1 MARTLLCLGHGHVAS
16 ALARRQALEGWTIIG
31 TRRAA
36 AQDATARIVVFD
48 GETAATSLTDR
59 VTAADAV
66 LVSIPPDEAGDLAFR
81 VMGDAL
87 RRRAGW
93 TGYLSTTGVYG
104 DRGGGWV
111 FEDDPCAPTSPP
123 PMRRARA
130 EREYLSL
137 PAPAHI
143 FRLPGIYGPG
153 RSAFD
158 RLRAGDAKRVVKAGL
173 VLSRAHEDDI
183 AAALALSI
191 AQPHAGRI
199 YSVCDDEPAP
209 PQDVTAYAA
218 QLLGMTPPPE
228 IAFEDANLPPVAVRF
243 YMDSK
248 RVSNARLKAELG
260 WRPMYPSYREG
271 LAAILRAD
279 LVTPE

>member
-16 ALARRQALEGWTIIG
+16 ALARRLAPEAWTIIG
-31 TRRAA
+31 TRRTA

-48 GETAATSLTDR
+48 GETAATSLIDL
-59 VTAADAV
+59 VAAADAV
-66 LVSIPPDEAGDLAFR
+66 LVSIPPDEEGDLSFR

-87 RRRAGW
+87 RRRTGW

-123 PMRRARA
+123 PARRVLA
-130 EREYLSL
+130 ERQYLSL
-137 PAPAHI
+137 PTPAHI

-153 RSAFD
+153 RSALD
-158 RLRAGDAKRVVKAGL
+158 RLRAGEARRVVKAGL

-199 YSVCDDEPAP
+199 YNVCDDEPAP
-209 PQDVTAYAA
+209 PQEVTAYAA
-218 QLLGMTPPPE
+218 LLLGMAAPRE
-228 IAFEDANLPPVAVRF
+228 IAFEDANLPQASARF

-248 RVSNARLKAELG
+248 RVSNARAKAELG
-260 WRPMYPSYREG
+260 WRPMYPGFREG
-271 LAAILRAD
+271 LRAILKAD
-279 LVTPE
+279 E

>member
-16 ALARRQALEGWTIIG
+16 ALARRLAPEGWTIIG
-31 TRRAA
+31 TRRTA
-36 AQDATARIVVFD
+36 AQDATVRIVGFD
-48 GETAATSLTDR
+48 GETAATSLTDL
-59 VTAADAV
+59 VATVEAV
-66 LVSIPPDEAGDLAFR
+66 LVSIPPDEAGDPALR
-81 VMGDAL
+81 VMGAAM

-123 PMRRARA
+123 PTRRVHA

-158 RLRAGDAKRVVKAGL
+158 RLRAGEAKRVVKAGL

-191 AQPHAGRI
+191 ARPHAGRI
-199 YSVCDDEPAP
+199 YNVCDDEPAP
-209 PQDVTAYAA
+209 PQEVTGFAA
-218 QLLGMTPPPE
+218 QLLGMRPPPE
-228 IAFEDANLPPVAVRF
+228 IEFEDANMPPASARF

-260 WRPMYPSYREG
+260 WRPKYPSYREG
-271 LAAILRAD
+271 LAAILRAESQS
-279 LVTPE
+279 V

>member
-16 ALARRQALEGWTIIG
+16 ALARRLAPEGWTIIG

-36 AQDATARIVVFD
+36 AQDAIARIVVFD
-48 GETAATSLTDR
+48 GETAATSLTDL
-59 VTAADAV
+59 VAAADAV
-66 LVSIPPDEAGDLAFR
+66 LVSIPPDETGDLAFR

-87 RRRAGW
+87 RRRTGW

-123 PMRRARA
+123 PTRRVRA

-158 RLRAGDAKRVVKAGL
+158 RLRAGEAKRVVKAGL

-199 YSVCDDEPAP
+199 YNVCDDEPAP

-218 QLLGMTPPPE
+218 QLLGMTPPPA
-228 IAFEDANLPPVAVRF
+228 IAFEDAHMSPVSARF

-271 LAAILRAD
+271 LAAILRAAS
-279 LVTPE
+279 VTPD

>member
-16 ALARRQALEGWTIIG
+16 ALARRLAPEGWTIIG
-31 TRRAA
+31 TRRTA

-48 GETAATSLTDR
+48 GETAATSLIDL
-59 VTAADAV
+59 VAAADAV
-66 LVSIPPDEAGDLAFR
+66 LVSIPPDEEGDLPFR

-87 RRRAGW
+87 RRRTGW

-104 DRGGGWV
+104 DRGGGWA

-123 PMRRARA
+123 PARRVRA
-130 EREYLSL
+130 ERQYLSL
-137 PAPAHI
+137 PTPAHI

-153 RSAFD
+153 RSALD
-158 RLRAGDAKRVVKAGL
+158 RVRSGAARRIVKAGL

-183 AAALALSI
+183 AAALARSV
-191 AQPHAGRI
+191 AQANPGRI
-199 YSVCDDEPAP
+199 YNVCDDAPAP

-218 QLLGMTPPPE
+218 QLLGVAPPPE
-228 IAFEDANLPPVAVRF
+228 ISFADANLPPASVRF

-260 WRPMYPSYREG
+260 WRPMYPGYREG
-271 LAAILRAD
+271 LRAILDA
-279 LVTPE
+279 ES